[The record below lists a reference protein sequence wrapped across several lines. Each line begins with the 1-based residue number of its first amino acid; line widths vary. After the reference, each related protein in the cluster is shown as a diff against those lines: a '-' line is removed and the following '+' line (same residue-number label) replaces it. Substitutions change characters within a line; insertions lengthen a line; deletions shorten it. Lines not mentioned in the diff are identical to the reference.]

1 MRVKDSGDESLCD
14 DDKIYLER
22 NERQLSKMNVKWWSN
37 SRIENRAAGRAGCG
51 WENG

>member
-37 SRIENRAAGRAGCG
+37 SRIENRAVGRTDCG